1 MGREAERG
9 AGGQPA
15 AGRESRW
22 EPRWKRYPAAERWLA
37 DRLGE
42 LAEESPPLRRLE
54 RELAERT
61 GSRLADWVD
70 HLVLED
76 GEEPRAALRKNGFR
90 PEEAGGAAGAGDA
103 ADGAAGPDGRLF
115 HHPGALFPRVALRA
129 TGGAAAGTTLAAAL
143 GVEQA
148 TRFLMVQGIAAPV
161 EGSPLAS
168 CRRAQVWRSAAAAG
182 KAARELWVV
191 ERRGA
196 WSLLPQEEPPGAA
209 RRYLEASERWA
220 TRQRV
225 FADPREGL
233 ERTLERAR
241 ELAGELGQPRAAWV
255 IFEAERAYWQGRS
268 RAGRI
273 QKARQDS
280 AGMGW
285 ANHDHHTFRSSRQTF
300 GTLIRLLEALG
311 FQPRER
317 FYAGEQAGWGAQILE
332 HPGCGL
338 TVFADV
344 DLSPQEVGVDFA
356 HQPLEPR
363 EKLGTVG
370 LWCALHGESGLRAH
384 RRRAGGEVRPRRSH
398 RQPPGG
404 HPARRRLQGIQPP
417 IGERHHP
424 AHRPAP
430 GRIGPAAGATAR
442 RGEGSL
448 MKGPRIRTRLPGPRA
463 EALIGVDEQYVSPS
477 YTRAYP
483 LVAAR
488 GRDVWIEDV
497 DGNVFLDFT
506 AGIAVCATGH
516 CHPRVV
522 AAVRKQ
528 AGRLLHMATADFY
541 HPPQVLLA
549 RRLAALAPGADQ
561 KKVFFSNSGAEAV
574 EGAFKLARWH
584 TRRHLNL
591 AFFGA
596 FHGRTMG
603 ALSLTASKAV
613 QKKHYSPLIPGITHI
628 PYPYCYRCPF
638 GESCDRCR
646 LACVRWVEETLFRTT
661 LPPEEVAAIF
671 AEPVQ
676 GEGGYIVPPAGF
688 HRELQETARRY
699 GILYVVDEVQTG
711 MGRTGR
717 MFAVEH
723 FGVEPDILALA
734 KGVASGLPLGVTVAR
749 APIMDWEAGSHAS
762 TFGGNP
768 VSCRAALVTLDLLEE
783 GLVANAARQGER
795 LLGRLRKLQAAHEW
809 IGEVRGLGL
818 MAAIELVTDRR
829 TREPAA
835 ALRDRVVAEAFRRG
849 LLLLGCGPSSIRFS
863 PALTVTAEHIGTAIA
878 ILEEALRAASREGPG

>member
-370 LWCALHGESGLRAH
+370 LWCALHGESILEAGLHHLAARLDFRGA
-384 RRRAGGEVRPRRSH
+384 RAGLQREGVRMMAPFSNFPYLRQAFTRGEV
-398 RQPPGG
+398 
-404 HPARRRLQGIQPP
+404 
-417 IGERHHP
+417 
-424 AHRPAP
+424 
-430 GRIGPAAGATAR
+430 
-442 RGEGSL
+442 
-448 MKGPRIRTRLPGPRA
+448 
-463 EALIGVDEQYVSPS
+463 
-477 YTRAYP
+477 
-483 LVAAR
+483 
-488 GRDVWIEDV
+488 W
-497 DGNVFLDFT
+497 
-506 AGIAVCATGH
+506 
-516 CHPRVV
+516 
-522 AAVRKQ
+522 
-528 AGRLLHMATADFY
+528 
-541 HPPQVLLA
+541 
-549 RRLAALAPGADQ
+549 
-561 KKVFFSNSGAEAV
+561 AV
-574 EGAFKLARWH
+574 EGRRLRELLGSGRIAAEQGEKFAREGAIGSHLEDIQRAAGFKGFNPRSVSDIIL
-584 TRRHLNL
+584 
-591 AFFGA
+591 
-596 FHGRTMG
+596 RTD
-603 ALSLTASKAV
+603 
-613 QKKHYSPLIPGITHI
+613 P
-628 PYPYCYRCPF
+628 
-638 GESCDRCR
+638 R
-646 LACVRWVEETLFRTT
+646 LA
-661 LPPEEVAAIF
+661 
-671 AEPVQ
+671 
-676 GEGGYIVPPAGF
+676 GS
-688 HRELQETARRY
+688 AR
-699 GILYVVDEVQTG
+699 
-711 MGRTGR
+711 
-717 MFAVEH
+717 
-723 FGVEPDILALA
+723 P
-734 KGVASGLPLGVTVAR
+734 R
-749 APIMDWEAGSHAS
+749 AQPRG
-762 TFGGNP
+762 
-768 VSCRAALVTLDLLEE
+768 
-783 GLVANAARQGER
+783 GER
-795 LLGRLRKLQAAHEW
+795 GA
-809 IGEVRGLGL
+809 
-818 MAAIELVTDRR
+818 
-829 TREPAA
+829 
-835 ALRDRVVAEAFRRG
+835 
-849 LLLLGCGPSSIRFS
+849 
-863 PALTVTAEHIGTAIA
+863 
-878 ILEEALRAASREGPG
+878 